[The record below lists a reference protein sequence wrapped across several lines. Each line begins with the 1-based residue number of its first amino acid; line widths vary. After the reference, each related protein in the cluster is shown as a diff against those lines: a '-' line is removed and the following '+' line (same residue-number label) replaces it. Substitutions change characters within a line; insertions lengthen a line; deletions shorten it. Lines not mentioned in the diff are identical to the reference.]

1 MELSYNGLALHE
13 VGRLTITGPVETFEP
28 PENPQRKLCSLRVRV
43 DVLPQDHAAGE
54 QLIREVRTALRQQQA
69 TLRWRNPAALGG
81 AGEDYVNWPATVSAM
96 DLPDEPNGWGT
107 WHRQFTL
114 SFTWVETLT
123 DGEAANIGTGNV
135 ATFQKSGAGTVI
147 ALGHVTGWEEGLV
160 NQRPNKLRSQRDGV
174 GGSVSV
180 RGFIAGDHRLSLG
193 ARRDAMFATLGSLR
207 TAVNG
212 ADGRLRR
219 GTYFDRVV
227 RVERFTATPDEET
240 YRINWSAE
248 VSWNF
253 LPDET
258 NYETCQFTAVERTGR
273 DQGTTLLGFSGTIAA
288 DTLAR
293 ARSKLAQLRA
303 AVLGQYAGVTPH
315 RLSASLT
322 PSWVSV
328 ADAPVTDAA
337 TLVSSKGFTEVR
349 FDEEFLLF
357 NAPNAGARLSLR
369 YGRRIR
375 VNRLTRDVTTSV
387 DGQLFGP
394 EATLLAAQNRAAGN
408 FLDAFFTALGLGTP
422 REDDRGLT
430 HEALPPADWTS
441 GTAVTLPTTAAN
453 ALDFSA
459 VFDGQLAG
467 DDTILECECTED
479 LQYSGT
485 RWVEQSL
492 PDDDVPSEI
501 QNCGK
506 TPGGRT
512 VSGTVKSA
520 DVAAAVAWAGRKRK
534 LLTCVNTP
542 EASGVTAF
550 ETAPRLTTTYAW
562 VPLVDGVAD
571 PDREEPSPSQPANVK
586 VYTVTFQFAEI
597 VPDLPYEAAE

>member
-1 MELSYNGLALHE
+1 MELSYNGLALDH
-13 VGRLTITGPVETFEP
+13 VGELTITGPLETFEP

-43 DVLPQDHAAGE
+43 DVLPQTHAAGE
-54 QLIREVRTALRQQQA
+54 QLIREVRQALRQQQA
-69 TLRWRNPAALGG
+69 VLRWRNPAALGG

-96 DLPDEPNGWGT
+96 DLPDDPNGWGT

-114 SFTWVETLT
+114 TFTWVETLT

-135 ATFQKSGAGTVI
+135 ATFQKTGTATSI
-147 ALGHVTGWEEGLV
+147 PLGHITGWEEGLV
-160 NQRPNKLRSQRDGV
+160 NQRPNEMRSQRNRV

-180 RGFIAGDHRLSLG
+180 RGFIGSDHRLSLG
-193 ARRDAMFATLGSLR
+193 ARRDAMFATLASLR
-207 TAVNG
+207 TVVNG
-212 ADGRLRR
+212 TDGRLRR

-227 RVERFTATPDEET
+227 RVERFLASPDEET
-240 YRINWSAE
+240 YRINWSCE

-288 DTLAR
+288 DTLVR
-293 ARSKLAQLRA
+293 ARSKLDQLRA
-303 AVLGQYAGVTPH
+303 AVLGQYPGITSH

-322 PSWVSV
+322 PSWISVS
-328 ADAPVTDAA
+328 DAPVTDAA
-337 TLVSSKGFTEVR
+337 TLISSKGFTEVR

-357 NAPNAGARLSLR
+357 NAPLTGARLSLR

-375 VNRLTRDVTTSV
+375 VNRLSRDVTTSV

-394 EATLLAAQNRAAGN
+394 EATLIAAQNRATGN
-408 FLDAFFTALGLGTP
+408 FLDAFFTALGLAAP

-430 HEALPPADWTS
+430 HEALPPADWVS

-479 LQYSGT
+479 IQYSGK
-485 RWVEQSL
+485 RWVEQPL

-512 VSGTVKSA
+512 ISGTVKSA
-520 DVAAAVAWAGRKRK
+520 DVAAAVAWAIRKRK
-534 LLTCVNTP
+534 LLECVSVPDTN
-542 EASGVTAF
+542 EVTAF

-571 PDREEPSPSQPANVK
+571 ADREEPDPEAPTNVK
-586 VYTVTFQFAEI
+586 VYTVAFQFAEI
-597 VPDLPYEAAE
+597 VPDLPFSG